1 MRSSASFKNTV
12 RTADGGLRLF
22 RPYLHYRC
30 LFIFACTFACAVPA
44 AADVIA
50 VIGTGEVGSALG
62 PEFAALGHTIVYGS
76 REPGREDVTSLV
88 ERTGNGARASLP
100 AQAAAAADVVV
111 LAVPGLPAADITSS
125 LGDLTGKI
133 VIDPTNALRRGE
145 DGLLEMAILPSN
157 AERIQEAAPG
167 AHVVK
172 AFSTLNWRQM
182 VDPES
187 SGGPVSIPLVGDDA
201 EAKKTVAGL
210 ARALG
215 LEPIDVGPL
224 KHARHVEGM
233 LILWIN
239 AGQSGGE
246 EFDFH
251 LRKPSRQDAL

>member
-1 MRSSASFKNTV
+1 MV
-12 RTADGGLRLF
+12 RPLV
-22 RPYLHYRC
+22 HYRS
-30 LFIFACTFACAVPA
+30 LFVLALALASPLPA
-44 AADVIA
+44 TADVIA

-76 REPGREDVTSLV
+76 REPGREDVTRLV
-88 ERTGNGARASLP
+88 ERTGNGARASSP
-100 AQAAAAADVVV
+100 AQAAAAADIVV
-111 LAVPGLPAADITSS
+111 LAVPGLPAAGITSG

-133 VIDPTNALRRGE
+133 VVDPTNALRRGD
-145 DGLLEMAILPSN
+145 DGLLEMAVHPSN
-157 AERIQEAAPG
+157 AERIQQAAPG

-187 SGGPVSIPLVGDDA
+187 SGGPVSIPLVGDDP

-210 ARALG
+210 ARGLG
-215 LEPIDVGPL
+215 LEPIDLGPL

-239 AGQSGGE
+239 AGQTGGE
-246 EFDFH
+246 EFDYH
-251 LRKPSRQDAL
+251 LRKPPRPDVR